1 MKEATLSH
9 SDGILRRAKPSSLS
23 SELLAPFLHLF
34 FPSLCYLCE
43 ERKPLRGHRLC
54 GRCLALLPRTNF
66 HLWEDNPFAERF
78 WGRIPLYAGAA
89 CFFFRKGGLARK
101 LVHRLKYEGRKE
113 LGIWVGREYGSELR
127 EAPVFSEVDCIL
139 PVPLHRHKL
148 LQRGFNQSAC
158 FAEGLAESMGI
169 PWHKGLL
176 VRNTYTQTQTRKSQI
191 ERLKNVSE
199 AFAVRHPEKLENQHL
214 LLVDDVL
221 TTGATL
227 EACALAL
234 LKVPGVK
241 ISMATIALAT

>member
-1 MKEATLSH
+1 MKQTTPHQKH
-9 SDGILRRAKPSSLS
+9 SPSPTFLEDRA
-23 SELLAPFLHLF
+23 LAPFLHLF

-43 ERKPLRGHRLC
+43 RRKPMRGHRLC
-54 GRCLALLPRTNF
+54 ARCLALLPRTNF
-66 HLWEDNPFAERF
+66 HLWPDNPFAERF

-101 LVHRLKYEGRKE
+101 LVHKLKYEGHKE
-113 LGIWVGREYGSELR
+113 LGIWAGREYGQELR

-139 PVPLHRHKL
+139 PVPLHRKKL
-148 LQRGFNQSAC
+148 LQRGFNQSVC
-158 FAEGLAESMGI
+158 FAKGLAESMGI
-169 PWHKGLL
+169 PWYSGVL
-176 VRNTYTQTQTRKSQI
+176 VRESYTDTQTRKSQM
-191 ERLKNVSE
+191 ERLRNVGD
-199 AFAVRHPEKLENQHL
+199 AFAVRHTKTLKNRHV

-227 EACALAL
+227 EACALTL